1 MPAYVEGTYAEED
14 GIDTYLSRHPIAFY
28 GSNIIQVKEAGKGR
42 ILVHFLN
49 DYVRIGEL

>member
-1 MPAYVEGTYAEED
+1 MPAYIEGTYAEEG
-14 GIDTYLSRHPIAFY
+14 GIDTYFNRHPMAFY
-28 GSNIIQVKEAGKGR
+28 GSYIIKVKEAGKGR